1 MELAVVHEI
10 TKCWIVT
17 ASSHGAATDPVQT
30 GGLLVVNS
38 SVARHHCF
46 AVGETS
52 PPVDWEGRRRTRSS
66 LVVKRKTVCT
76 AAAAVH

>member
-1 MELAVVHEI
+1 MELAVVHGI
-10 TKCWIVT
+10 TRSWIAT
-17 ASSHGAATDPVQT
+17 ASRHGAATDPVQT

-38 SVARHHCF
+38 SVAHHHCF

-52 PPVDWEGRRRTRSS
+52 LPVDWEGRRKTRST
-66 LVVKRKTVCT
+66 LFVKRKTVCT